1 MKLLITILAMLDK
14 DTYPI
19 PADENVEEEVAS
31 NIEDVIYDI
40 DGLDI
45 QNIKVEKK

>member
-40 DGLDI
+40 DRLDI
-45 QNIKVEKK
+45 KKIKVEKN

>member
-45 QNIKVEKK
+45 QKIKVEKK

>member
-45 QNIKVEKK
+45 QKIKVEKN

>member
-45 QNIKVEKK
+45 QKTKVEKN

>member
-45 QNIKVEKK
+45 KKIKVEKN